1 MADPTN
7 PFDQFDGH
15 AATGPIYGPP
25 LHPTPQTPDQAQGQA
40 LNNQRTAQEIA
51 TQPLQNANTQTN
63 IQQGQ
68 TSIASQ
74 QQQMRITRATS
85 ASGLYKDFTSDP
97 TVKAYRE
104 VMPQVAQAETA
115 AQSGAGDN
123 TIVYAW
129 AKAMD
134 PTGSVREGDVQLAQS
149 ASGPLQQAQ
158 LMVSQYHLDK
168 GGSLPPQ
175 VRLGLIEEMR
185 NKARM
190 LDKQY
195 SEVRANYLKTAQASG
210 IDPSIFGPHEGS
222 LYQSTEE
229 QYIREHG
236 GVPKNNGVPVDQPP
250 AQEGDIGFNRPNQ
263 PKNPFTPEQQNAYDA
278 FLKANPNATPDQ
290 LNSFIHSIGL
300 QGTIGNAGDVTKAL
314 QQTGQFSPAS
324 TAIEKPNITDVR
336 GGNNSSTQDAINAAV
351 RGVGDTIS
359 MGALDKA
366 IALGDTVVKGGT
378 FDQNLARQYAISDYD
393 QQNHPIARIGGE
405 ALGGAVLPMGEVDSI
420 GNLAAKGAAYGGAY
434 GLGSSRS
441 ASDIPANVIGGAA
454 VGAAVPTVLGKV
466 FRPKAAG
473 VDPLVDPVTG
483 ELNQPMVNSMTPAQR
498 TAVMQA
504 YGLKTM
510 TPGMVGGRTARVLEQ
525 GLNNVPGSAGVM
537 EDVNAQASGELR
549 RSMQGVAQQFGSSK
563 TLAEGGAELQRGAN
577 QYIDRSQAVTSK
589 AYNAIPISDQA
600 QASTSNTVATLRD
613 LTGRFQSNP
622 DLAAA
627 FQDKNLARYQAALE
641 KGPLSWRDLK
651 DFRSLVGEK
660 IGEMRFGEGSSTSDL
675 RALYAG
681 LSQDMQDTAAA
692 QGPRAVAAFNRA
704 NSLYRQQQQLIE
716 GSLTRIL
723 GPDGNLSPE
732 RAAAAVQAMTRG
744 GKATGDL
751 RTLAQ
756 IRAATVKS
764 GAWDEIASTLIHLG
778 GQPANSEGR
787 AFNPQTFIQW
797 YADMSEPARRML
809 FKPELRKSLDG
820 FVAMNQQLA
829 RIKGLSNTSN
839 TTPTMIGSGAIAA
852 GGIAAISHP
861 MALLG
866 LVAAGG
872 ANYGMAKLWTNP
884 GFVRLVTGLGRAS
897 ASGSEHAVQS
907 QVGRLAK
914 FAAANPEFSE
924 PVQAILRQVSNDNF
938 VGPLAA
944 SPNANQ
950 EQNQQ

>member
-1 MADPTN
+1 VAG
-7 PFDQFDGH
+7 PFDDLIPGNQT
-15 AATGPIYGPP
+15 APSTGPIYGPP

-51 TQPLQNANTQTN
+51 TQPLQNANTQAN
-63 IQQGQ
+63 IQQSQASVHNQ
-68 TSIASQ
+68 TFNQ
-74 QQQMRITRATS
+74 NQ
-85 ASGLYKDFTSDP
+85 GLRQEFNALP
-97 TVKAYRE
+97 EVKNYSVALSSLGTALKAPDTPQGDLAIIYAY
-104 VMPQVAQAETA
+104 
-115 AQSGAGDN
+115 
-123 TIVYAW
+123 
-129 AKAMD
+129 AKAAD
-134 PTGSVREGDVQLAQS
+134 PGSVVREGEMDMAT
-149 ASGPLQQAQ
+149 ATA
-158 LMVSQYHLDK
+158 
-168 GGSLPPQ
+168 SLPQQFQADAQKLTQGKRLPPA
-175 VRLGLIEEMR
+175 VRTGLIETMR
-185 NKARM
+185 QAVLGMRQTYDQQRNRYAT
-190 LDKQY
+190 L
-195 SEVRANYLKTAQASG
+195 AQQNG
-210 IDPSIFGPHEGS
+210 FDPQQIVGQP
-222 LYQSTEE
+222 LYDAIRPLEE
-229 QYIREHG
+229 NYIRQHG
-236 GVPKNNGVPVDQPP
+236 GTPRDPNAPQDQP
-250 AQEGDIGFNRPNQ
+250 QEGDIGFNRPNQ

-336 GGNNSSTQDAINAAV
+336 GGNNSSAQDAINAAV
-351 RGVGDTIS
+351 RGVGDTVS

-366 IALGDTVVKGGT
+366 VALGDTVVKGGT

-393 QQNHPIARIGGE
+393 QQNHPLARIGGE

-420 GNLAAKGAAYGGAY
+420 GNLAGKGAAYGGAY

-441 ASDIPANVIGGAA
+441 VSDIPANVIGGAA

-466 FRPKAAG
+466 FRPKATG

-589 AYNAIPISDQA
+589 AYNAIPIADQA

-613 LTGRFQSNP
+613 LTSRFQSNP

-797 YADMSEPARRML
+797 YADMSEPARQML

-884 GFVRLVTGLGRAS
+884 GFVRLVTGLGRAG
-897 ASGSEHAVQS
+897 ASGSQHAIQS

-944 SPNANQ
+944 SPNADQ
-950 EQNQQ
+950 KQQQQ

>member
-1 MADPTN
+1 
-7 PFDQFDGH
+7 
-15 AATGPIYGPP
+15 
-25 LHPTPQTPDQAQGQA
+25 
-40 LNNQRTAQEIA
+40 
-51 TQPLQNANTQTN
+51 
-63 IQQGQ
+63 
-68 TSIASQ
+68 
-74 QQQMRITRATS
+74 
-85 ASGLYKDFTSDP
+85 
-97 TVKAYRE
+97 
-104 VMPQVAQAETA
+104 
-115 AQSGAGDN
+115 
-123 TIVYAW
+123 
-129 AKAMD
+129 
-134 PTGSVREGDVQLAQS
+134 
-149 ASGPLQQAQ
+149 
-158 LMVSQYHLDK
+158 MVD
-168 GGSLPPQ
+168 
-175 VRLGLIEEMR
+175 
-185 NKARM
+185 
-190 LDKQY
+190 
-195 SEVRANYLKTAQASG
+195 
-210 IDPSIFGPHEGS
+210 
-222 LYQSTEE
+222 
-229 QYIREHG
+229 
-236 GVPKNNGVPVDQPP
+236 
-250 AQEGDIGFNRPNQ
+250 
-263 PKNPFTPEQQNAYDA
+263 
-278 FLKANPNATPDQ
+278 
-290 LNSFIHSIGL
+290 
-300 QGTIGNAGDVTKAL
+300 
-314 QQTGQFSPAS
+314 
-324 TAIEKPNITDVR
+324 
-336 GGNNSSTQDAINAAV
+336 
-351 RGVGDTIS
+351 
-359 MGALDKA
+359 
-366 IALGDTVVKGGT
+366 
-378 FDQNLARQYAISDYD
+378 
-393 QQNHPIARIGGE
+393 
-405 ALGGAVLPMGEVDSI
+405 
-420 GNLAAKGAAYGGAY
+420 
-434 GLGSSRS
+434 
-441 ASDIPANVIGGAA
+441 
-454 VGAAVPTVLGKV
+454 
-466 FRPKAAG
+466 
-473 VDPLVDPVTG
+473 
-483 ELNQPMVNSMTPAQR
+483 SMTPAER
-498 TAVMQA
+498 VAVMRD
-504 YGLKTM
+504 YGLKTT

-537 EDVNAQASGELR
+537 EDVNSQASGELR

-577 QYIDRSQAVTSK
+577 QYIDRSQAVASK
-589 AYNAIPISDQA
+589 AYNAIPIADQA

-613 LTGRFQSNP
+613 LTSRFQSNP

-692 QGPRAVAAFNRA
+692 QGPKAVAAFNRA
-704 NSLYRQQQQLIE
+704 NNLYRQQQQLIE

-852 GGIAAISHP
+852 GGITAVSHP

-866 LVAAGG
+866 LAAAGG
-872 ANYGMAKLWTNP
+872 ANYGMAKLWTSP
-884 GFVRLVTGLGRAS
+884 AFVRLITGYGRAA
-897 ASGSEHAVQS
+897 ASGNRAAVQS

-914 FAAANPEFSE
+914 FAATNPEFSE

-944 SPNANQ
+944 SPDANQ
-950 EQNQQ
+950 KKNQQQPY